1 MRGFR
6 IIRFTLCAFVAT
18 LGAQACD
25 DWGIGPGDS
34 DGGPDRTVL
43 MKLYDATNG
52 PEWTNN
58 DGWGTDA
65 PLNGWYGVE
74 TDGNGRVLSLNL
86 GGTLGANGLWQR
98 HGLVGPIPPELG
110 DLTRLSMLS
119 LEGNDLQGPIPPELA
134 KLTNLSLLDLG
145 DNSLT
150 GPVPPE
156 LADLTELTVLNLPDN
171 ELTGPIPLE
180 LTNLSNL
187 RRLDLAQND
196 LSGEIPFALVDLS
209 SLQELVLFSNDLSG
223 EIPIELAT
231 MANLA
236 ELSLGGNDLTGTIP
250 PQLADLNALDRLSLY
265 NNHLTGTIPPELGN
279 LGNLTGLFLHG
290 NNLEGTIPAELGNL
304 ANLEWLYLA
313 RNALSGPIPAE
324 LGNLAA
330 MTILWLSENQL
341 TGSIP
346 PELGNLR
353 NATYL
358 GLYRNALTGP
368 IPPELGGL
376 AAMERLFLYEN
387 DLEGPVPP
395 AFGTMVRLRQLGL
408 TNNAALEGPLPAE
421 LTALTRLD
429 VLLAGGTALCAPED
443 PALTAWLER
452 VRKRRVASCSG
463 GNHQAYLI
471 QTVQS
476 RAFPVPLVA
485 GEEALLRVFVTAPA
499 PVTEGTPPVRAR
511 FFRNGAETHV
521 EDIAGNSRPIPTE
534 VDESSLLKSSN
545 ALIPGDVVQPGLEM
559 VIEVDPD
566 GTLDPE
572 LGVTA
577 RIPETGRLAIE
588 VGAMPLFDL
597 TLVPFLWEEAPR
609 PEILF
614 TVRSMAADPE
624 NHELLWESRTL
635 LPVGELEVTA
645 HETVRTSTNNSL
657 DLLRETSAIR
667 VMEGGTGHYMGMM
680 SRPVTG
686 FAGMAWIPGRSSFSV
701 ADAELI
707 AHELGHN
714 FSLYHAPCGGP
725 AGPDPAFPGPDGS
738 IAVWGYDA
746 RGAGRLVVPTRSDI
760 MSYCKPVWISDYH
773 FTNAL
778 RFRLSDADSVGLPMV
793 TPSTQSLLVWG
804 GADADGVPFLE
815 PAFVVNAP
823 PALPRSS
830 GEFRLTGRTDVGE
843 ELFSFGFDMP
853 EAADGDGSSGFA
865 FVLPVEEGWEG
876 TLSVITLSGPGG
888 SVALDRESD
897 LSMAVFRDPR
907 TGQVRALLRDLPGTV
922 LTRSDAVAALSP
934 EPGIEV
940 LFSRGIPPVESWRR

>member
-1 MRGFR
+1 MKGFR
-6 IIRFTLCAFVAT
+6 IIPFAACAFAAT
-18 LGAQACD
+18 LGTQACD

-43 MKLYDATNG
+43 MKLYHATNG

-65 PLNGWYGVE
+65 PLNRWYGVV
-74 TDGNGRVLSLNL
+74 TDGTGRVLSLNL

-110 DLTRLSMLS
+110 DLTSLSMLS
-119 LEGNDLQGPIPPELA
+119 LEGNDLQGPIPPELG
-134 KLTNLSLLDLG
+134 KLSNLSLLDLG

-150 GPVPPE
+150 GPIPPE
-156 LADLTELTVLNLPDN
+156 LGDLTELTELALPDN
-171 ELTGPIPLE
+171 ELTGAIPVA

-196 LSGEIPFALVDLS
+196 LSGEIPVALVDVS

-223 EIPIELAT
+223 GIPVELAE
-231 MANLA
+231 MANLTA
-236 ELSLGGNDLTGTIP
+236 LSLGSNDLVGTIP
-250 PQLADLNALDRLSLY
+250 PQLADLEALDWLSLSY
-265 NNHLTGTIPPELGN
+265 NHLTGTIPPELGN
-279 LGNLTGLFLHG
+279 LTNLTGLFLQG
-290 NNLEGTIPAELGNL
+290 NNLEGGIPAELGSL

-324 LGNLAA
+324 LGNLAG
-330 MTILWLSENQL
+330 MTILWLSENEL
-341 TGSIP
+341 TGAIP

-395 AFGTMVRLRQLGL
+395 EFGAMVRLRQLGL
-408 TNNAALEGPLPAE
+408 TNNAALEGPLPTE
-421 LTALTRLD
+421 LIALGQLEG
-429 VLLAGGTALCAPED
+429 LLAGGTALCAPDD
-443 PALTAWLER
+443 PALTSWLEG
-452 VRKRRVASCSG
+452 VRKRRIALCSG
-463 GNHQAYLI
+463 GSHQAYLI
-471 QTVQS
+471 QSVQS

-499 PVTEGTPPVRAR
+499 PVDAGIPPIRAR
-511 FFRNGAETHV
+511 FFHNGTQIHV
-521 EDIAGNSRPIPTE
+521 KDIAGNSRTIPTE
-534 VDESSLLKSSN
+534 VDESSLMNSSN
-545 ALIPGDVVQPGLEM
+545 AVIPGDVVQPGLEM
-559 VIEVDPD
+559 VIEVDPQ

-572 LGVTA
+572 LGVTE
-577 RIPETGRLAIE
+577 RIPETGRLPIE
-588 VGAMPLFDL
+588 VGNMPLFDL
-597 TLVPFLWEEAPR
+597 TLVPFLWKEAPK
-609 PEILF
+609 IAIVG
-614 TVRSMAADPE
+614 TVGSMAADPE
-624 NHELLWESRTL
+624 NHELLWETRTL
-635 LPVGELEVTA
+635 LPVGELDVTA
-645 HETVRTSTNNSL
+645 HAPVSTSSNNSL

-667 VMEGGTGHYMGMM
+667 VVEGGTGHYMGMM

-714 FSLYHAPCGGP
+714 FSLNHAPCGGP
-725 AGPDPAFPGPDGS
+725 ASPDAAFPDPDGS

-746 RGAGRLVVPTRSDI
+746 RGAGRLMAPARADI

-793 TPSTQSLLVWG
+793 TPSTQALLLWG

-815 PAFVVNAP
+815 PVFVVDAP
-823 PALPRSS
+823 PELPRSS
-830 GEFRLTGRTDVGE
+830 GGFRLAGRTDDGV
-843 ELFSFGFDMP
+843 ELFSLSFAMP

-865 FVLPVEEGWEG
+865 FALPVEAGWAG

-888 SVALDRESD
+888 SVAVDGESD
-897 LSMAVFRDPR
+897 LPMAVLRDSR
-907 TGQVRALLRDLPGTV
+907 TGQVRAMLRDLPGTV

-940 LFSRGIPPVESWRR
+940 LFSRGIPPVDSWRR